1 MEIYDVPQLAE
12 KLRVSKRSV
21 RSYLGQGKLIG
32 RKVGK
37 RWLVTEDAL
46 RAFLMHSESNVTAS
60 SPAMPIS
67 CNSNSI
73 EGSLS

>member
-12 KLRVSKRSV
+12 KLRVSQRSV
-21 RSYLGQGKLIG
+21 RSYLCQGKLIG

-46 RAFLMHSESNVTAS
+46 RAFLMQSDRTTNAL
-60 SPAMPIS
+60 SPAR
-67 CNSNSI
+67 
-73 EGSLS
+73 E